1 MEMLTPQ
8 EVVEIL
14 RVHGTHISEQDAK
27 LVLEFMVTLARIT
40 LSQFEV
46 YEDRRPVHP
55 GQY

>member
-14 RVHGTHISEQDAK
+14 RAHGTHISEQDAK

-55 GQY
+55 GQH